1 MGKQILVVD
10 DSESIREVVSFTL
23 ENEGY
28 DVKVGNDGTDAL
40 KFLDGSPIDLVI
52 TDLKM
57 PRKDGISLIEHI
69 SENYPGLK
77 TLIITSYSNSNLA
90 EIGIDKGAHSFLLK
104 PLDFDQ
110 LLQRLSKIFKEEKA
124 N

>member
-1 MGKQILVVD
+1 MKKQVMIVD
-10 DSESIREVVSFTL
+10 DETSIRESLFMFL
-23 ENEGY
+23 NEEGY
-28 DVKVGNDGTDAL
+28 ECCMADNGLTAMRKLSTRP
-40 KFLDGSPIDLVI
+40 FDLVI